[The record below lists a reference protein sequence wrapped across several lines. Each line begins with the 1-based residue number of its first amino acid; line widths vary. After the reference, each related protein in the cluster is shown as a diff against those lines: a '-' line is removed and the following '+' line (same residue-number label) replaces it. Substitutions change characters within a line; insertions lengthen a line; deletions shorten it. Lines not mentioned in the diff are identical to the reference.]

1 MSYFKAKMH
10 QIQFRLGFRPRPRWG
25 SLQSPSTTRGIY
37 KMVWHRTSG
46 SLPWRQVTG
55 TLFQTFSLAFD
66 GLKETALIFLQ
77 GPPPRCHRC
86 QERGHKFIEC
96 DRPHCRCC
104 RRVGHEESEACKRRP
119 SDVGIDSWHGSRS
132 GPRWHGPTAWRRKR
146 YTWDNSSCDDGDAT
160 AGACRLV
167 WACRREPPTATES
180 TAVQQKD
187 ETVTPEPTMTETDL
201 SRRHSRRRRQRKHS
215 NADARYWYKTSVR
228 LSVRPSVCYA
238 RVLHRNGL
246 TRQHTFFSI
255 VATSF

>member
-1 MSYFKAKMH
+1 
-10 QIQFRLGFRPRPRWG
+10 
-25 SLQSPSTTRGIY
+25 
-37 KMVWHRTSG
+37 MVWHRTSG

-167 WACRREPPTATES
+167 WADANHRLPQRARQFNRR
-180 TAVQQKD
+180 
-187 ETVTPEPTMTETDL
+187 M
-201 SRRHSRRRRQRKHS
+201 RRWQMNQRWRRRICHDGIHGDDGRGNTAMLTRDIDIRLLS
-215 NADARYWYKTSVR
+215 VCLSVR
-228 LSVRPSVCYA
+228 LSVTLVYCIEIA
-238 RVLHRNGL
+238 
-246 TRQHTFFSI
+246 
-255 VATSF
+255 